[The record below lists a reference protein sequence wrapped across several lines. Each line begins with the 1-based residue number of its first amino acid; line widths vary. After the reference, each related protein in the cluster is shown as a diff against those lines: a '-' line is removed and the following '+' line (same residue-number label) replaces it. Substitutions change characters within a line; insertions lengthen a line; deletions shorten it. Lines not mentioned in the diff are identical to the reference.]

1 MSAFFVTSTGTGIG
15 KTFVAAELV
24 RGLRS
29 AGRSVYALKPVITG
43 FDPDDAAE
51 SDTGRLLDAVGQ
63 PLTLDAIE
71 TVSPWRFA
79 APLSPDM
86 AAAREGREIDWP
98 AMLAH
103 CRRAIERAGRETGAV
118 ALIEGIGGVM
128 VPLDAKHTVLDWIAE
143 LRISALLV
151 AGSYLGTLSH
161 TLTAAGMLAAR
172 GAALMGVV
180 VDESPQQPVTPDE
193 TAAVLRRFVAPTK
206 VVVVPRVTTDPA
218 RADAGARRDSAR
230 AAAELV
236 ALLDSW

>member
-1 MSAFFVTSTGTGIG
+1 MTALFVTATGTDVG
-15 KTFVAAELV
+15 KTYVTSLIV
-24 RGLRS
+24 RALRER
-29 AGRSVYALKPVITG
+29 GRRVRALKPVATG
-43 FDPDDAAE
+43 FDAAHPERSDAGVLLSALGLPVDAAA
-51 SDTGRLLDAVGQ
+51 LDR
-63 PLTLDAIE
+63 
-71 TVSPWRFA
+71 VSPWRLA
-79 APLSPDM
+79 APLSPDI
-86 AAAREGREIDWP
+86 AAAREGR
-98 AMLAH
+98 
-103 CRRAIERAGRETGAV
+103 AIEWSALIARCRAEIAEAEADGAV
-118 ALIEGIGGVM
+118 LLIEGIGGTM
-128 VPLDAKHTVLDWIAE
+128 VPLDERHTVLDWIVE
-143 LRISALLV
+143 LDIPALLV

>member
-1 MSAFFVTSTGTGIG
+1 MSTLFVTGSGTDVG
-15 KTFVAAELV
+15 KTFVAELLL
-24 RGLRS
+24 GQLLR
-29 AGRSVYALKPVITG
+29 AGRRACALKPVASG
-43 FDPDDAAE
+43 FDEEAPAT
-51 SDTGRLLDAVGQ
+51 SDPGRLLRAQGLEPD
-63 PLTLDAIE
+63 PRAIE
-71 TVSPWRFA
+71 AICPWRFA

-86 AAAREGREIDWP
+86 AAAREGRAVDFD
-98 AMLAH
+98 ALVAF
-103 CRRAIERAGRETGAV
+103 CRRPRNADVT
-118 ALIEGIGGVM
+118 LIEGIGGVM
-128 VPLDAKHTVLDWIAE
+128 VPLDREHTVLDWIVAV
-143 LRISALLV
+143 AAPVMLV
-151 AGSYLGTLSH
+151 AGTYLGTLSH